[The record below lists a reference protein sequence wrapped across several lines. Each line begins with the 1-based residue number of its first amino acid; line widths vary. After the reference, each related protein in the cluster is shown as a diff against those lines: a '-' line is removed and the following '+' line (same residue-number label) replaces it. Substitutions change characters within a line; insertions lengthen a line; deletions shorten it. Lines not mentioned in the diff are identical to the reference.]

1 MYLVYKHNIESI
13 QSFISFFNSGKLPL
27 DEVITEYLKLCIEF
41 DSSPNITKYCVQMML
56 RELQETPRGKKF
68 LECQTLDE
76 IW

>member
-1 MYLVYKHNIESI
+1 M
-13 QSFISFFNSGKLPL
+13 SFKYFSFASGKLPL

-41 DSSPNITKYCVQMML
+41 DNSPSITKYCVQMML

-68 LECQTLDE
+68 LESQTLNE